1 MLAGRM
7 RLSNFLILLVVL
19 GGVGIGGLYFAC
31 RGSGGDSQADPKGDD
46 KKPVVSTPA
55 ETKPPDPAPAPAEVK
70 PAPPAGKKLEST
82 DDLAARDYDSEVI
95 AWKDKTITGDK
106 QKDVSKGKPYKI
118 DVYRD
123 KGAKTVNRAKVD
135 LNRNNKFDEKY
146 SFDIGKITLQR
157 APADDENYTE
167 TYHWSGTGWV
177 KAKK

>member
-19 GGVGIGGLYFAC
+19 GGVGASGLYFAC
-31 RGSGGDSQADPKGDD
+31 RSSGDS
-46 KKPVVSTPA
+46 SA
-55 ETKPPDPAPAPAEVK
+55 ETKTDDKPADMKPVLATTPPEPAPTT
-70 PAPPAGKKLEST
+70 PPTPPPSSKKLEST
-82 DDLAARDYDSEVI
+82 DDLAARDYDAEVI
-95 AWKDKTITGDK
+95 AWKDKTIAGDK

-123 KGAKTVNRAKVD
+123 KGAKTVSRAKVD
-135 LNRNNKFDEKY
+135 VNRNNKFDEKY
-146 SFDIGKITLQR
+146 TFGTGKITLER
-157 APADDENYTE
+157 APADDEKYNE